1 MLHYSGDTPHCPAC
15 FEGLWFFSP
24 SCSVRKSM
32 LELFGFFCG
41 VFSPMFYIFLLPGQT
56 PKRYAYHGLVLY
68 NLCGVIG

>member
-32 LELFGFFCG
+32 LELFGVFFV
-41 VFSPMFYIFLLPGQT
+41 VFFPPFFTSFSYLDKHQKDMLAMG
-56 PKRYAYHGLVLY
+56 
-68 NLCGVIG
+68 